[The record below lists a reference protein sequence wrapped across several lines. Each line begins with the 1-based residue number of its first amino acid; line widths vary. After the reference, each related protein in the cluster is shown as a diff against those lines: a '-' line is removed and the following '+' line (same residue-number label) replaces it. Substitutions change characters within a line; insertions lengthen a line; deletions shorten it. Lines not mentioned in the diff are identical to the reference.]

1 MERQKFGNWK
11 CGIVSS
17 DLCAKENLM
26 RTQCVVKR
34 RMNFY
39 TVVSKKVRMV
49 IVNREL
55 PLKHKGYKVDYAS
68 NN

>member
-1 MERQKFGNWK
+1 
-11 CGIVSS
+11 
-17 DLCAKENLM
+17 
-26 RTQCVVKR
+26 
-34 RMNFY
+34 MNFY